1 MANNNVWSFQQLTK
15 KDPKFLELVG
25 YNAPFGRPRQKP
37 VAKEVIKSRVQT
49 TNYPGRSGRP
59 TRHSFGINW
68 EPMELTGRWMT
79 RMMPGAE
86 TANSTADDW
95 RVFMA
100 DEVACRISWGHIVSY
115 IGYIEELELGRE
127 SEDQIAWRMK
137 ILVDSNEGTD
147 NQTVRVPAQQS
158 MFDDFNDVI
167 NILKRSNLL
176 KIPTLPN
183 LNTDF
188 LEQLDTFA
196 RALNGP
202 SAALNKLVGRLED
215 IEKATFATLGHIRSA
230 IKGFEI
236 AFVDLRNLVMDT
248 QIDAGNFA
256 RTAVSDI
263 EWIQFQMDLDLHGND
278 IMALMAAMDRKAELA
293 QRQQFTKVIKARQ
306 TPIFTVPGDDRED
319 SLLYRGE
326 SWESLSIRAT
336 GSALNA
342 GKIRAANGGGGYA
355 VAGETYIVP

>member
-1 MANNNVWSFQQLTK
+1 MANTWTFQQLTTK
-15 KDPKFLELVG
+15 EPKLLQLAG

-37 VAKEVIKSRVQT
+37 VAKELIKSRVQT

-79 RMMPGAE
+79 KMMQGSD
-86 TANSTADDW
+86 TANSVADEW
-95 RVFMA
+95 RTFMA
-100 DEVACRISWGHIVSY
+100 DEIACRISWGNIVSY

-127 SEDQIAWRMK
+127 SEDHIAWRMK
-137 ILVDSNEGTD
+137 ILVDSNEGVE
-147 NQTVRVPAQQS
+147 NQTVLVPRQPS
-158 MFDDFNDVI
+158 IFEDFNDVI
-167 NILKRSNLL
+167 NILSRSNLL
-176 KIPTLPN
+176 QLPTLPN
-183 LNTDF
+183 LSTDF
-188 LEQLDTFA
+188 LEQLDLLA

-215 IEKATFATLGHIRSA
+215 IEKATFATLGHLRSA

-236 AFVDLRNLVMDT
+236 AFVDFRNLIMDS

-256 RTAVSDI
+256 RSAVSDI
-263 EWIQFQMDLDLHGND
+263 AWIQFQMDLDLHGND
-278 IMALMAAMDRKAELA
+278 ILALMAAMDRKAELA

-306 TPIFTVPGDDRED
+306 TPTFTVAGSSNDNT
-319 SLLYRGE
+319 LLYRGE

-342 GKIRAANGGGGYA
+342 GKIRDANGGGGFA